1 VPLDSLLTG
10 RRYPAATTVVSPG
23 HRRILVVT
31 LATLLKDAM
40 PGGTFML
47 VGNSI
52 VMQNLRHQV
61 TRIARTPF
69 TVLVEGESGV
79 GKELVAREVHLRSAR
94 LHGPFIAVNCAAL
107 VETLVETELFGI
119 EERTATG
126 VRGRRGKF
134 ELANG
139 GTLFLDE
146 VGDLS
151 PTAQAKLLRVLQ
163 DMTVERVGGHDSRV
177 VDTRIVAATNRHLG
191 EMVRAGRFRADL
203 YYRLAGVE
211 VEVPPLRDRR
221 DDIPLLMTH
230 FLRLYARAAP
240 LTVSAPA
247 IEALLAYDW
256 PGNVR
261 QLGRVIERAVALS
274 TTSEIVL
281 GDLPDAIARR
291 PLIPRIDDVP
301 IDGTLRSWSSRY
313 ARAVLAQCEG
323 NKKRACDILDVS
335 YHTLKSL
342 IEHVPDDETTRRRV
356 AALAAE
362 EVQNSVA

>member
-1 VPLDSLLTG
+1 
-10 RRYPAATTVVSPG
+10 
-23 HRRILVVT
+23 
-31 LATLLKDAM
+31 
-40 PGGTFML
+40 ML

-69 TVLVEGESGV
+69 TVLIEGESGV

-94 LHGPFIAVNCAAL
+94 LHGPFVAVNCAAL
-107 VETLVETELFGI
+107 VETLVEAELFGI

-134 ELANG
+134 ELADG

-163 DMTVERVGGHDSRV
+163 DMTVERVGGHGSRV
-177 VDTRIVAATNRHLG
+177 IDTRVVAATNRQLG
-191 EMVRAGRFRADL
+191 DMVEAGRFRADL

-211 VEVPPLRDRR
+211 VAVPPLRDRR
-221 DDIPLLMTH
+221 DDIPLLTAH
-230 FLRLYARAAP
+230 FLRLYTRATP
-240 LTVSAPA
+240 MTVSPSAA
-247 IEALLAYDW
+247 EILVAYDW

-261 QLGRVIERAVALS
+261 QLGRAIERAVALS
-274 TTSEIVL
+274 PATEILVA
-281 GDLPDAIARR
+281 DLPEVMTRR
-291 PLIPRIDDVP
+291 HLHQRPDLVPL
-301 IDGTLRSWSSRY
+301 DGTLRAWSSRY

-342 IEHVPDDETTRRRV
+342 LEHEPEDEVVKRRV
-356 AALAAE
+356 AERAAAE
-362 EVQNSVA
+362 VVDSVA

>member
-1 VPLDSLLTG
+1 
-10 RRYPAATTVVSPG
+10 
-23 HRRILVVT
+23 
-31 LATLLKDAM
+31 
-40 PGGTFML
+40 ML

-52 VMQNLRHQV
+52 VMQNLRQQIA
-61 TRIARTPF
+61 RIARTTF
-69 TVLVEGESGV
+69 TVLIEGESGV

-94 LHGPFIAVNCAAL
+94 VHGPFIAVNCAAL

-134 ELANG
+134 ELASG

-163 DMTVERVGGHDSRV
+163 DMTVERVGGQGSRV
-177 VDTRIVAATNRHLG
+177 VDTRVVAATNRHLG
-191 EMVRAGRFRADL
+191 DMVKAGRFRADL

-221 DDIPLLMTH
+221 DDIPLLTTH
-230 FLRLYARAAP
+230 FLRLNTRGAP
-240 LTVSAPA
+240 MTVSPSAA
-247 IEALLAYDW
+247 EILFAYEW

-261 QLGRVIERAVALS
+261 QLGRVMERAVALA
-274 TTSEIVL
+274 TTSEIVAA
-281 GDLPDAIARR
+281 DLPETMRHHLSQSDEP
-291 PLIPRIDDVP
+291 PL
-301 IDGTLRSWSSRY
+301 DGTLRAWSARY

-342 IEHVPDDETTRRRV
+342 IDYVPDDEMTRRRV
-356 AALAAE
+356 ATLAAA
-362 EVQNSVA
+362 EVENSVA

>member
-1 VPLDSLLTG
+1 
-10 RRYPAATTVVSPG
+10 
-23 HRRILVVT
+23 
-31 LATLLKDAM
+31 
-40 PGGTFML
+40 ML
-47 VGNSI
+47 VGNSVI
-52 VMQNLRHQV
+52 MQELRQKV
-61 TRIARTPF
+61 GRIARTPF
-69 TVLVEGESGV
+69 TVLIEGESGV
-79 GKELVAREVHLRSAR
+79 GKELVAREVHMRSSR

-163 DMTVERVGGHDSRV
+163 DMTVERVGGQDSRV
-177 VDTRIVAATNRHLG
+177 VDTRVVAATNRQLG
-191 EMVRAGRFRADL
+191 DMVRAGRFRADL

-221 DDIPLLMTH
+221 EDIPLLTTH
-230 FLRLYARAAP
+230 FLRLYARGAP
-240 LTVSAPA
+240 MTVSLAA
-247 IEALLAYDW
+247 SEAMLIYDW

-261 QLGRVIERAVALS
+261 QLGRVIERSVALS
-274 TTSEIVL
+274 ATSEIL
-281 GDLPDAIARR
+281 MSDLPDAIARR
-291 PLIPRIDDVP
+291 PSSPRLEIPL
-301 IDGTLRSWSSRY
+301 DGTLRSWSSRY
-313 ARAVLAQCEG
+313 ARAVLTQCEG

-342 IEHVPDDETTRRRV
+342 IEHVPDDEMTRRRV
-356 AALAAE
+356 AALAAD
-362 EVQNSVA
+362 EVENSVA